1 MSANAKKSK
10 AHKPAQ
16 FPFWKTKKFKNK
28 QNKHKKQQKLSIV
41 KNDFTPD
48 DQDRAI
54 AQGILLNDKR
64 LSFLAHTGCN
74 ELVRDLMKNP
84 HVASPD
90 RLAVIEHLAKASPK
104 IFPMVEKMSLIKYS
118 YEVHFFQKRD
128 IDQVRNVL
136 AKLQIDQTRKA
147 SSLLEARLKAF
158 ELDRDFFDVKT
169 YAQSIQ
175 ALIQIRKSRIFDSEI
190 SGVEDQYIF
199 WKISPSFVYAKLQQP
214 KTHGIYKHHNEI
226 TDVRLKPV
234 IKVREWPE
242 IEQDFG
248 INIRSNP
255 VEYAEVLKLRVDNRG
270 EPEVVLDYLRKLNL
284 LTSNIEKYL
293 EAAQAILEKAAIE
306 AEAAREK
313 AEAAKELAIAQKEE
327 SAKRIARAELAREA
341 FLAEIAANQRFFLE
355 NPKTV
360 APSLETPQIK
370 VSYSNSRSIDRT
382 HRDRSVDGARDNWHM
397 ICPHCRVPYP
407 FYSSCDCRY

>member
-1 MSANAKKSK
+1 MSANTQKNNKHKS
-10 AHKPAQ
+10 AQ

-28 QNKHKKQQKLSIV
+28 KKKKNPQNLNIV
-41 KNDFTPD
+41 KNDFVPSD
-48 DQDRAI
+48 EDKAI

-64 LSFLAHTGCN
+64 LSFLARSGCN
-74 ELVRDLMKNP
+74 ELVRDLIKNP

-90 RLAVIEHLAKASPK
+90 RLALIEHLAKASPK
-104 IFPMVEKMSLIKYS
+104 IFMPVEKVSLVKHA
-118 YEVHFFQKRD
+118 YEVHFFEKYDKNQVRD
-128 IDQVRNVL
+128 IL
-136 AKLQIDQTRKA
+136 AKLQLAQTRSA

-158 ELDRDFFDVKT
+158 KLDRDFFDPKT
-169 YAQSIQ
+169 YEQS
-175 ALIQIRKSRIFDSEI
+175 AKAVSQIRDSRIFDAEI
-190 SGVEDQYIF
+190 LDLKDRYIF
-199 WKISPSFVYAKLQQP
+199 WKISPSFVYAQLQIP
-214 KTHGIYKHHNEI
+214 KPTGKYKHHNEI
-226 TDVRLKPV
+226 TDVRLTPL

-255 VEYAEVLKLRVDNRG
+255 FEYAEVLKLRVDNRG

-284 LTSNIEKYL
+284 LTSNFENYL
-293 EAAQAILEKAAIE
+293 ADAQDVLEKAAIE
-306 AEAAREK
+306 AKAARDK
-313 AEAAKELAIAQKEE
+313 TEAAKKLAIAQREE
-327 SAKRIARAELAREA
+327 RVKREARAKVAREA
-341 FLAEIAANQRFFLE
+341 YLAEVEAIQRFYIE

-360 APSLETPQIK
+360 APHLENPK
-370 VSYSNSRSIDRT
+370 SFVSNSRSGSTDRT